1 MRKGKNKR
9 IWTPSRSH
17 KHLDGHISARILEK
31 EYGADIG
38 GAATHGS
45 KT

>member
-1 MRKGKNKR
+1 MNSEQESE
-9 IWTPSRSH
+9 IIH

>member
-1 MRKGKNKR
+1 MDSEQESE
-9 IWTPSRSH
+9 IIH

-38 GAATHGS
+38 RAATHGS